1 MKVEIRLFAGLRKYS
16 PREVSNNGI
25 LDIPHGCTV
34 GDILAL
40 LEILEDVK
48 KIIFINGVHGTE
60 ETLLNEHDR
69 VGIFPPVA
77 GG

>member
-1 MKVEIRLFAGLRKYS
+1 MNVEIRLFAGLRKYL
-16 PREVSNNGI
+16 PHERAGHGI

-34 GDILAL
+34 GDVFDL
-40 LEILEDVK
+40 LEIPEDIK
-48 KIIFINGVHGTE
+48 KIIFVNGVHGTE

>member
-16 PREVSNNGI
+16 PHEESKNGI

-34 GDILAL
+34 GDILVL
-40 LEILEDVK
+40 LEIPADVR

-60 ETLLNEHDR
+60 DTLLNEHDR

>member
-16 PREVSNNGI
+16 PHEPAEQGI
-25 LDIPHGCTV
+25 LDIPHGYTV
-34 GDILAL
+34 GDILTML
-40 LEILEDVK
+40 KIPGDIE

-60 ETLLNEHDR
+60 KTLLNERDR
-69 VGIFPPVA
+69 VGIFPPIA